1 MQIRGLHKSKHFFFY
16 GITYLVPA
24 LAICSIYLQIQQ
36 FQSTNEEVLQNFWS
50 SSSSLII
57 KIFLTL
63 LILTAIN
70 WILEAYKWRIA
81 VRSVKRL
88 SLTEAARQCLVGAT
102 SSILT
107 PAKLGDYVSK
117 PTFYEAKQRPKIVLL
132 NGLSHFF
139 QMLATGIFGTV
150 SLVILA
156 RQQPIVLQL
165 IDSQIALITIVTL
178 LLIFLVLSPVIKK
191 RMNQTFIK
199 FVQLLSVANG
209 QLCVSLM
216 SLSVIRY
223 IVFSTQFILLLELLG
238 NPLEIYWTFIV
249 SSAIYMINSMLP
261 TPAASDSIIKGSLG
275 VFLFGLF
282 GVNPWIVLIATLLMW
297 VGNHVVPAL
306 IGSIVM
312 IQLKPNPTP

>member
-24 LAICSIYLQIQQ
+24 LAIGSIYLQIQQ
-36 FQSTNEEVLQNFWS
+36 FHLTNVHALESFLS
-50 SSSSLII
+50 SSSFVII
-57 KIFLTL
+57 KICLTL
-63 LILTAIN
+63 LVLTTIN
-70 WILEAYKWRIA
+70 WMLEAYKWQLA
-81 VRSVKRL
+81 VRPVKRL
-88 SLTEAARQCLVGAT
+88 SLIEAARQCLVGAT

-107 PAKLGDYVSK
+107 PAKLGDYASK
-117 PTFYEAKQRPKIVLL
+117 PAFYAAHQRPTIVLL

-139 QMLATGIFGTV
+139 QMLTTGIFGTV

-156 RQQPIVLQL
+156 KHQPRILHL
-165 IDSQIALITIVTL
+165 IDSQTGLVVIIS
-178 LLIFLVLSPVIKK
+178 LLILFLVIVPFMKLKMKK
-191 RMNQTFIK
+191 TYLK
-199 FVQLLSVANG
+199 LLELLSVTNR

-216 SLSVIRY
+216 SLSITRY
-223 IVFSTQFILLLELLG
+223 LIFSLQFILLLQLLG
-238 NPLEIYWTFIV
+238 NPLDVYWTFII
-249 SSAIYMINSMLP
+249 SSSIYIINSMLP

-297 VGNHVVPAL
+297 LGNHVLPAV

-312 IQLKPNPTP
+312 MHLKPGIKE